1 MARTTAPP
9 PVNLRELPIL
19 RSSDRARF
27 GLENL
32 KLNVLRET
40 SENRPHGLAIIN
52 LNKVYIGEI
61 IPGTRAR
68 LIEVKAHG
76 IGIEIVDTGER
87 FYVQH

>member
-1 MARTTAPP
+1 M
-9 PVNLRELPIL
+9 NLRELPIL
-19 RSSDRARF
+19 RSSDRARL

-32 KLNVLRET
+32 KLNVLREA

-68 LIEVKAHG
+68 LIEVKSHG